1 MSTQLNN
8 ICTGDI
14 EQWHTDKVE
23 ALAEA
28 GSLTVVCD
36 GPLRCSVTGKV
47 AISDVS
53 WLDVVVSLDA
63 GSASLDFD
71 CEAEW
76 HEEHKLLK
84 VEFPTDVRPAG
95 ATATYEVQW
104 GHVQR
109 PTHGN
114 TTWDSSKFEVT
125 PRCCWRLG

>member
-1 MSTQLNN
+1 MTRGFARAVRAQKGL
-8 ICTGDI
+8 
-14 EQWHTDKVE
+14 VE
-23 ALAEA
+23 ASVDVAERVSVQLADYHTEEA
-28 GSLTVVCD
+28 
-36 GPLRCSVTGKV
+36 REQ
-47 AISDVS
+47 AI
-53 WLDVVVSLDA
+53 
-63 GSASLDFD
+63 
-71 CEAEW
+71 AEW

-125 PRCCWRLG
+125 PRCCWRLGYILPRVPAILL

>member
-1 MSTQLNN
+1 MPR
-8 ICTGDI
+8 
-14 EQWHTDKVE
+14 
-23 ALAEA
+23 ALARYVSE
-28 GSLTVVCD
+28 GNVKKLS
-36 GPLRCSVTGKV
+36 K
-47 AISDVS
+47 AIT
-53 WLDVVVSLDA
+53 
-63 GSASLDFD
+63 
-71 CEAEW
+71 
-76 HEEHKLLK
+76 HQEHKLLK